1 MVNGR
6 SERHTHKWEKSSEA
20 HRSTKYNQ
28 NDDNA
33 RERERGRQR
42 VSEKKSSAIPIEA
55 VISE

>member
-28 NDDNA
+28 IDDNA
-33 RERERGRQR
+33 REGKRETE
-42 VSEKKSSAIPIEA
+42 SE
-55 VISE
+55 